1 MDAEALLDTRAKD
14 LQALTFRLSPPAR
27 PRRVIGWVI
36 DEHLRTDLVP
46 WSRKRKGVSR
56 TCPRHS
62 SLRRYGLC
70 ISTAPKRW
78 RCGYPC
84 HRDPFRAGRL
94 F

>member
-46 WSRKRKGVSR
+46 
-56 TCPRHS
+56 
-62 SLRRYGLC
+62 
-70 ISTAPKRW
+70 
-78 RCGYPC
+78 
-84 HRDPFRAGRL
+84 
-94 F
+94 